1 MRIPLRVRMKQKV
14 RRRARERDRFQ
25 AQRGTLMQTKRKAG
39 EEESGEMG
47 GKWTDQLSDLADHLT
62 HSHLI
67 SRNAIRLGW

>member
-1 MRIPLRVRMKQKV
+1 MRIPRGVGMKQKV
-14 RRRARERDRFQ
+14 RRRARDRERDRFQ

-67 SRNAIRLGW
+67 SRNAMR